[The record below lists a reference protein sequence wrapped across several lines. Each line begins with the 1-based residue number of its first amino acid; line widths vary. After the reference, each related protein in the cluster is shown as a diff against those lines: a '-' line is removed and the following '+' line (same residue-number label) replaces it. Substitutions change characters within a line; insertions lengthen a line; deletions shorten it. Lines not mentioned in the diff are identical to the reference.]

1 MSSSDSS
8 DDIPNSMNNKDAIQK
23 LSQEIAKIDRENSDM
38 MERINEL
45 EKEAELIRSKKD
57 LQTKKLEESGG
68 VSSFFIFLIL
78 LAITFYIL
86 LKKN

>member
-8 DDIPNSMNNKDAIQK
+8 DDIPSSMNNKDAIQR
-23 LSQEIAKIDRENSDM
+23 LNQEIAKIDRENSDM
-38 MERINEL
+38 MEKINEL

-57 LQTKKLEESGG
+57 LQTKKLEESGSS
-68 VSSFFIFLIL
+68 SSFIIFFIL
-78 LAITFYIL
+78 LSITFYIL